1 LRPHGAAGH
10 NCARYLDGS
19 RLQSFTPSACLH
31 PDLQPEPRSVPVPVP
46 VPGALLLVFA
56 LLGCVLRALQLMIEA
71 PAPRRSQA
79 VRQLAQGPPLPGFD
93 SRQQGPALMVATQK
107 GGNTFCRQGAGGAVG
122 RARPA

>member
-1 LRPHGAAGH
+1 MAGRTLRPHGAAGH

-31 PDLQPEPRSVPVPVP
+31 PDLQPEPRSVPVP

-93 SRQQGPALMVATQK
+93 SRQQGPALMV
-107 GGNTFCRQGAGGAVG
+107 
-122 RARPA
+122 

>member
-1 LRPHGAAGH
+1 
-10 NCARYLDGS
+10 
-19 RLQSFTPSACLH
+19 
-31 PDLQPEPRSVPVPVP
+31 
-46 VPGALLLVFA
+46 LVFA

-93 SRQQGPALMVATQK
+93 SRQRRPALMVATQK